1 MYEEDTLISNQF
13 NYVKN
18 MYNEAMERIWH
29 PDVMRGIS
37 RAIMYK
43 ENDKNLDTTP
53 TKISKHKT
61 MPVSEKKDWKKSID
75 DKKKPNNT
83 EIIRKP

>member
-1 MYEEDTLISNQF
+1 
-13 NYVKN
+13 

-43 ENDKNLDTTP
+43 ENDKNCDITP
-53 TKISKHKT
+53 KKIIKNKT
-61 MPVSEKKDWKKSID
+61 MPTTEKKDWKKSNE
-75 DKKKPNNT
+75 KKD
-83 EIIRKP
+83 

>member
-1 MYEEDTLISNQF
+1 
-13 NYVKN
+13 

-43 ENDKNLDTTP
+43 ENDKNSDITP
-53 TKISKHKT
+53 KKIIKHKT
-61 MPVSEKKDWKKSID
+61 MPTTEKKDWKKSNE
-75 DKKKPNNT
+75 KKDYQAV
-83 EIIRKP
+83 RKPYLLQKK